1 MLVCQFLF
9 CAEAR
14 KEVIKFYIV
23 YAVGRETMARPLL
36 TVIKKTGLKI
46 HEA

>member
-23 YAVGRETMARPLL
+23 YAVGREKYSVLFSQS
-36 TVIKKTGLKI
+36 
-46 HEA
+46 